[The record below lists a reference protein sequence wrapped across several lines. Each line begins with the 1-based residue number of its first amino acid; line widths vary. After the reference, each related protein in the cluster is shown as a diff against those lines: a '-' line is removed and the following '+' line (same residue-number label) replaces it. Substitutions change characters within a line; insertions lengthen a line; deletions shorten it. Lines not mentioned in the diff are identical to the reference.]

1 MSDMNKEF
9 MIYDSMLRKKKPFKS
24 LQPGKI
30 SLYVCGMTVYDYC
43 HIGHARVIIFFDF
56 VYRFLKSLNYD
67 VKYVRNIT
75 DIDDKII
82 KKAVAEGVSCDEV
95 TKKFIAAMHKDAA
108 SLGADSPDLEPKAT
122 SYVDNMIEMIS
133 RLIQN
138 GLAYVSDSGDVCYAV
153 AKFADYGKLARRDL
167 SALRAGERVAADKS
181 KNDPLDFVLW
191 KLAKPDEPSWES
203 PWGRGRPGWHIEC
216 SVMASTLLGRTI
228 DIHGGGVD
236 LQFPHHE
243 NEIAQSEGANK
254 QKFVG
259 SWMHVGAL
267 QINSEKMSKSLGNFF
282 TIREVLAEF
291 DYEIIRYFMFSTHYR
306 HPIQYTKENLQQ
318 AERSLERT
326 YVALRHSGCDMAPI
340 FTGLEYNNFIDALR
354 DDFNTPKALAVMAEQ
369 VKKINI
375 EPAGSDSAIRMGS
388 VLLAMGSILGL
399 FSAGVDGYFN
409 LDSADSVEIEGL
421 VKDRELARDEK
432 DWAKADEI
440 RDKLLKEYSVEVEDT
455 ADGSIWRR
463 F

>member
-1 MSDMNKEF
+1 MSNMNKDF
-9 MIYDSMLRKKKPFKS
+9 VIYDSMLRQKKQFKP

-56 VYRFLKSLNYD
+56 VAHFLKSLNYD

-82 KKAVAEGVSCDEV
+82 KKAISEGVSCDEI
-95 TKKFIAAMHKDAA
+95 TAKFIAAMHEDAA
-108 SLGADSPDLEPKAT
+108 NLGANSPDFEPKAT
-122 SYVDNMIEMIS
+122 SYVDNMIVMITT
-133 RLIQN
+133 LIQN

-153 AKFADYGKLARRDL
+153 TKFADYGKLARRDL
-167 SALRAGERVAADKS
+167 SKLRAGERIAADKS

-216 SVMASTLLGRTI
+216 SVMASTLLGKTI

-254 QKFVG
+254 QKCVG

-291 DYEIIRYFMFSTHYR
+291 NYETIRYFMFSTHYR
-306 HPIQYTKENLQQ
+306 HPIQYTIENLQQ
-318 AERSLERT
+318 AGRSLERM
-326 YVALRHSGCDMAPI
+326 YIALRHAGCDIKPV
-340 FTGLEYNNFIDALR
+340 FTGPEYNGFIDALR

-375 EPAGSDSAIRMGS
+375 EAAGSEVAVRLGAG
-388 VLLAMGSILGL
+388 LLAMGVILGL
-399 FSAGVDGYFN
+399 FAAGVAGYFN
-409 LDSADSVEIEGL
+409 LDDAGSVEIEAL
-421 VKDRELARDEK
+421 VKAREAARHEK
-432 DWAKADEI
+432 DWPRADEI
-440 RDKLLKEYSVEVEDT
+440 REQLLNEYNVEVED
-455 ADGSIWRR
+455 AAEGSIWRR